1 MFSPRVPEHIW
12 IALAPLA
19 YLLTLKVLLDYL
31 QPMITIQHPT
41 HPSVWHI
48 ALNELNRHKIDL
60 SWPSMTSNDYQ
71 WLPMQWLAMT
81 TKDYQRLSKTIKDYR
96 KDYRKDY
103 QKDYPFTI
111 GWLSVDYPMTIRWLS
126 DDYPMRLSNDYPM
139 TIKRLSNDYPMN
151 IQWLWEAV
159 KKKVYILGIIPK

>member
-19 YLLTLKVLLDYL
+19 YLLTPKVLLDYL

-60 SWPSMTSNDYQ
+60 SWPLMTSNDYQ
-71 WLPMQWLAMT
+71 WLPMQWLTMT
-81 TKDYQRLSKTIKDYR
+81 TKDYQRLSKTIKDF
-96 KDYRKDY
+96 RKDY

-151 IQWLWEAV
+151 MTMGSS
-159 KKKVYILGIIPK
+159 KKTVYFLGIIPK

>member
-19 YLLTLKVLLDYL
+19 YLLTPKVLLDYL

-60 SWPSMTSNDYQ
+60 SWPLMTSNDYQ
-71 WLPMQWLAMT
+71 WLPMQWLTMT
-81 TKDYQRLSKTIKDYR
+81 TKDYQRLSKTIKDYQR
-96 KDYRKDY
+96 LSKTIEKTIKKTIRLLLD
-103 QKDYPFTI
+103 DYP
-111 GWLSVDYPMTIRWLS
+111 LTIRWLS
-126 DDYPMRLSNDYPM
+126 DDYLMTIQCDYPM
-139 TIKRLSNDYPMN
+139 TIQWLSKDYPMT
-151 IQWLWEAV
+151 IQWIWLWEAV
-159 KKKVYILGIIPK
+159 KKLFIF